1 MRDLRGNVTSLA
13 EVKTSARTKGY
24 LFVHIS
30 GWHRAPPGES
40 ARLCECSHDVVC
52 YLLSADYSISSLLS
66 ALGEATVPECGAG
79 SVPLLLAHS

>member
-24 LFVHIS
+24 LF
-30 GWHRAPPGES
+30 ES